1 MKKVYV
7 FACLVLCLQ
16 GASSNAF
23 AADESTAIQARATTL
38 TRAIANKARLDE
50 GQYLKVKQLNV
61 KMLSDMDALKVRYAA
76 DPLSLDQKM
85 AEVQI
90 DYDVALARV
99 MRSNQFAMYQQS
111 RSSMTALMNATN

>member
-1 MKKVYV
+1 MKKVYF
-7 FACLVLCLQ
+7 FACLILCLQ
-16 GASSNAF
+16 GASSTVL
-23 AADESTAIQARATTL
+23 AADGSTAIQARATTL

-61 KMLSDMDALKVRYAA
+61 KMLSDMDDLKVRYAA

-99 MRSNQFAMYQQS
+99 MRTDQFAMYQQS
-111 RSSMTALMNATN
+111 RSTMTALMNASN

>member
-1 MKKVYV
+1 MKKVYF
-7 FACLVLCLQ
+7 FACLILCLQ
-16 GASSNAF
+16 GASTNTS

-61 KMLSDMDALKVRYAA
+61 KMLSDMDDLKVRYAA

-90 DYDVALARV
+90 EYDVALARV
-99 MRSNQFAMYQQS
+99 MRTNQFAMYQQS
-111 RSSMTALMNATN
+111 RSSMTALMNAAN

>member
-1 MKKVYV
+1 MKKVYY
-7 FACLVLCLQ
+7 FACLVLCLSAVSSH
-16 GASSNAF
+16 AST
-23 AADESTAIQARATTL
+23 ADESTASQARATVL

-61 KMLSDMDALKVRYAA
+61 KMLADIDALKARYAA

-90 DYDVALARV
+90 EYDVALARV
-99 MRSNQFAMYQQS
+99 MRSNQFVMYQQS
-111 RSSMTALMNATN
+111 RSSMTALMNGSN